1 MTPEYAID
9 ILKNLMILAGTIA
22 APVLLTG
29 MAIGLCISVFQT
41 VTSIQEQTLTFVP
54 KTIGVC
60 AILIL
65 LLPWMVR
72 SLIEFTIIL
81 FQQMPQMVN

>member
-9 ILKNLMILAGTIA
+9 ILKNLMILAGSIA

-29 MAIGLCISVFQT
+29 MFIGLCISVFQT

-60 AILIL
+60 CILIL

-72 SLIEFTIIL
+72 SLIEFTIML
-81 FQQMPQMVN
+81 FQQMPQMVG